1 MSPSRAILVIADHRR
16 ATTKVS
22 RPCEAGTTPLRIART
37 HEPEGAAAVPFIAPS
52 EIQNTKLSA
61 ALRGYDRE
69 ETDTLLTQIK
79 ASYERVWEEREEL
92 RAEVM
97 RLQAQARENGQLR
110 AELER
115 IEPELEE
122 LKGIDQ
128 LLRDTLVSAERTTE
142 KLKQDALAEAE
153 LTVTRARE
161 RADEPN
167 MKTESDR
174 DRLEQE
180 LEELEET
187 TRQVRERCREF
198 LVQALEAI
206 ERSDSLTAL
215 DSEQQE
221 LPAPLG
227 HLNDA

>member
-1 MSPSRAILVIADHRR
+1 M
-16 ATTKVS
+16 
-22 RPCEAGTTPLRIART
+22 
-37 HEPEGAAAVPFIAPS
+37 PFIAPS

-153 LTVTRARE
+153 LTVTRARK
-161 RADEPN
+161 RADELN

-206 ERSDSLTAL
+206 ERSDSLTAR

>member
-1 MSPSRAILVIADHRR
+1 MWSP
-16 ATTKVS
+16 
-22 RPCEAGTTPLRIART
+22 PCEAGTTPLRIART

-97 RLQAQARENGQLR
+97 RLQAQARENSQLR

-115 IEPELEE
+115 IEHELEE

-153 LTVTRARE
+153 LTVTRARK
-161 RADEPN
+161 RADELN

>member
-1 MSPSRAILVIADHRR
+1 
-16 ATTKVS
+16 
-22 RPCEAGTTPLRIART
+22 
-37 HEPEGAAAVPFIAPS
+37 VPFIAPS

-69 ETDTLLTQIK
+69 ETDALLAQVK

-97 RLQAQARENGQLR
+97 RLQAQARENVQLR
-110 AELER
+110 ADLER

-128 LLRDTLVSAERTTE
+128 LLRDALVSAERTTE
-142 KLKQDALAEAE
+142 KLKQDARAEAE
-153 LTVTRARE
+153 LTVKRARK
-161 RADEPN
+161 RADELN
-167 MKTESDR
+167 TQADSDR
-174 DRLEQE
+174 HRLEQE

-187 TRQVRERCREF
+187 TRQVKERCRE
-198 LVQALEAI
+198 LLTHALEAI

>member
-1 MSPSRAILVIADHRR
+1 
-16 ATTKVS
+16 
-22 RPCEAGTTPLRIART
+22 
-37 HEPEGAAAVPFIAPS
+37 VPFIAPS

-69 ETDTLLTQIK
+69 ETDTLLTHIK
-79 ASYERVWEEREEL
+79 ASYERVWSEREEL
-92 RAEVM
+92 RSEVM
-97 RLQAQARENGQLR
+97 RLQEQARENDRLR
-110 AELER
+110 GELER
-115 IEPELEE
+115 IEPELAE
-122 LKGIDQ
+122 LRKVES
-128 LLRDTLVSAERTTE
+128 LLRGALVSAERTTA
-142 KLKQDALAEAE
+142 KLKDEARSEAE
-153 LTVTRARE
+153 TTVERARKH
-161 RADEPN
+161 ADELN
-167 MKTESDR
+167 TKAENDR

>member
-1 MSPSRAILVIADHRR
+1 M
-16 ATTKVS
+16 S

-37 HEPEGAAAVPFIAPS
+37 HEQEGAAAVPFIAPS
-52 EIQNTKLSA
+52 EIQNKKLSA

-153 LTVTRARE
+153 LTVTRARK
-161 RADEPN
+161 RADELN

-206 ERSDSLTAL
+206 ERSDSLTAR

>member
-1 MSPSRAILVIADHRR
+1 MSPRRAILVIPHHRR
-16 ATTKVS
+16 ATTEVS
-22 RPCEAGTTPLRIART
+22 RLLRGGTTLLRIART

-52 EIQNTKLSA
+52 EIQSTRLGH

-69 ETDTLLTQIK
+69 ETDTLLGQIK

-122 LKGIDQ
+122 LRKVES
-128 LLRDTLVSAERTTE
+128 LLRGALVSAERTTA
-142 KLKQDALAEAE
+142 KLKDEARSEAE
-153 LTVTRARE
+153 TTVERARKH
-161 RADEPN
+161 ADELN
-167 MKTESDR
+167 TKAENDR

-215 DSEQQE
+215 GSEQQE

>member
-1 MSPSRAILVIADHRR
+1 M
-16 ATTKVS
+16 
-22 RPCEAGTTPLRIART
+22 
-37 HEPEGAAAVPFIAPS
+37 PFIAPS
-52 EIQNTKLSA
+52 EIQNAKLSA

-97 RLQAQARENGQLR
+97 RLQAQSRENRQLR

-115 IEPELEE
+115 IEPELVE
-122 LKGIDQ
+122 LREVQ
-128 LLRDTLVSAERTTE
+128 SLLRGALVSAERTTASSRTTR
-142 KLKQDALAEAE
+142 DAK
-153 LTVTRARE
+153 RR
-161 RADEPN
+161 RPSIGRKHADELN
-167 MKTESDR
+167 TTAENER
-174 DRLEQE
+174 DRLEQQ

>member
-1 MSPSRAILVIADHRR
+1 MWSP
-16 ATTKVS
+16 
-22 RPCEAGTTPLRIART
+22 PCEAGTTPLRIART
-37 HEPEGAAAVPFIAPS
+37 HEPEGATAVPFIAPS

-122 LKGIDQ
+122 LKESISCCATHSSRPSG
-128 LLRDTLVSAERTTE
+128 RPRSSS
-142 KLKQDALAEAE
+142 K
-153 LTVTRARE
+153 TRS
-161 RADEPN
+161 P
-167 MKTESDR
+167 
-174 DRLEQE
+174 RL
-180 LEELEET
+180 
-187 TRQVRERCREF
+187 
-198 LVQALEAI
+198 
-206 ERSDSLTAL
+206 S
-215 DSEQQE
+215 
-221 LPAPLG
+221 
-227 HLNDA
+227 

>member
-1 MSPSRAILVIADHRR
+1 MARSSPSLEGLVA
-16 ATTKVS
+16 
-22 RPCEAGTTPLRIART
+22 CQAGTGRLGS
-37 HEPEGAAAVPFIAPS
+37 PERRSLEAVAVPFIAPS

-153 LTVTRARE
+153 LTVTRARK
-161 RADEPN
+161 RADELN
-167 MKTESDR
+167 MKTETDR

>member
-1 MSPSRAILVIADHRR
+1 M
-16 ATTKVS
+16 
-22 RPCEAGTTPLRIART
+22 
-37 HEPEGAAAVPFIAPS
+37 PFIAPS

-69 ETDTLLTQIK
+69 ETDTFLTHVK
-79 ASYERVWEEREEL
+79 ASYERVWSEREEL

-97 RLQAQARENGQLR
+97 RLQAQARENVQLR

-128 LLRDTLVSAERTTE
+128 LLRDALISAERTTE
-142 KLKQDALAEAE
+142 KLKQDARAEAE
-153 LTVTRARE
+153 QTVKRAKE
-161 RADEPN
+161 HAGELNTKAED
-167 MKTESDR
+167 DR
-174 DRLEQE
+174 HRLEQE
-180 LEELEET
+180 LEQLEET

-206 ERSDSLTAL
+206 ERSDPLTAL

-227 HLNDA
+227 HLHDA

>member
-1 MSPSRAILVIADHRR
+1 
-16 ATTKVS
+16 
-22 RPCEAGTTPLRIART
+22 
-37 HEPEGAAAVPFIAPS
+37 VPFIAPS

-69 ETDTLLTQIK
+69 ETDTVLAQIK
-79 ASYERVWEEREEL
+79 TSYERVWDEREEL

-110 AELER
+110 AKLER

-128 LLRDTLVSAERTTE
+128 LLRDALVSVERTTE
-142 KLKQDALAEAE
+142 KLKQDARAEAE
-153 LTVTRARE
+153 LTVKRARK
-161 RADEPN
+161 RADELN
-167 MKTESDR
+167 SKAESDR
-174 DRLEQE
+174 RRLEQG

-187 TRQVRERCREF
+187 TRQAKERCRE
-198 LVQALEAI
+198 LLTQALEVI
-206 ERSDSLTAL
+206 ERSDSLTAP